1 MNGRELV
8 AWNIRRLRVGQ
19 EISAEALAADAR
31 VDRAYMSQIE
41 RGIAN
46 PTVDVLERIAT
57 ALRVEMAQLF
67 VRPKPSE
74 KAPKPLRGGRR
85 RSR

>member
-19 EISAEALAADAR
+19 EISAETLAADAS

-57 ALRVEMAQLF
+57 ALRVEMTELF

-74 KAPKPLRGGRR
+74 KTPKPLRGGRR
-85 RSR
+85 GKR